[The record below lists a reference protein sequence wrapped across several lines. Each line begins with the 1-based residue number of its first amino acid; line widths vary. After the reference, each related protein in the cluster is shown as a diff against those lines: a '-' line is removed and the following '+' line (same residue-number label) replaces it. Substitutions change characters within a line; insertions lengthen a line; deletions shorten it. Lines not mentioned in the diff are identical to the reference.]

1 MPQHGVPANDPEQV
15 SQDVFHHIARSFQHL
30 HPAPDFPAGIR
41 ERGADR
47 CSALAVDTA
56 GRAFWG
62 YRMPN
67 QITEWLYPGVALA
80 VAVAGSVFDVRSR
93 RIPNFIT
100 LPGILL
106 GLLLHL
112 ALGGWAQLGF
122 AALAGLICGVLFVI
136 FWLAGGM
143 GAGDVKLM
151 TAVGAIAGMPLV
163 PWLLILT
170 ALAGGVMALGLA
182 LWRGRLRETVR
193 NVGAIAVHHRLEGL
207 APHPQLNL
215 ANARTL
221 RLPYALAIA
230 AGTATTLVL
239 TAFQK
244 VI

>member
-1 MPQHGVPANDPEQV
+1 MKV
-15 SQDVFHHIARSFQHL
+15 L
-30 HPAPDFPAGIR
+30 
-41 ERGADR
+41 
-47 CSALAVDTA
+47 ALAADLS
-56 GRAFWG
+56 RADSAHRG
-62 YRMPN
+62 HCMSN
-67 QITEWLYPGVALA
+67 HITEWLYPAVALVCA
-80 VAVAGSVFDVRSR
+80 LAGSVFDVRSR

-112 ALGGWAQLGF
+112 VLGGWKQLGL
-122 AALAGLICGVLFVI
+122 AALAGLICGVLFLI

-151 TAVGAIAGMPLV
+151 TAVAAIAGMPLV

-182 LWRGRLRETVR
+182 LWRGRLRETIR
-193 NVGAIAVHHRLEGL
+193 NVGALAMHHRFEGL

-221 RLPYALAIA
+221 RLPYALAVA
-230 AGTATTLVL
+230 AGTATTLFL
-239 TAFQK
+239 TAFQR
-244 VI
+244 

>member
-1 MPQHGVPANDPEQV
+1 M
-15 SQDVFHHIARSFQHL
+15 S
-30 HPAPDFPAGIR
+30 
-41 ERGADR
+41 
-47 CSALAVDTA
+47 
-56 GRAFWG
+56 
-62 YRMPN
+62 N

-106 GLLLHL
+106 GLCLHL
-112 ALGGWAQLGF
+112 VLGGWAQLGL
-122 AALAGLICGVLFVI
+122 ATLAGLICGVLFLI

-143 GAGDVKLM
+143 GAGDVKLI

-182 LWRGRLRETVR
+182 LWRGRLRETTR
-193 NVGAIAVHHRLEGL
+193 NVGAIALHHRFEGL
-207 APHPQLNL
+207 TPHPQLNL

-221 RLPYALAIA
+221 RLPYALAIT
-230 AGTATTLVL
+230 AGIATTLFL
-239 TAFQK
+239 TAFQR
-244 VI
+244 